1 MAVSNPSPALLAA
14 AVQPLQPVQP
24 AEMPQRAC
32 RWQACAVP
40 LACVALL
47 ALVGPWWSDYLS
59 GLVVKTM
66 ILAIFALSLQLLVG
80 GTGLVSLGHA
90 AFMGLGA
97 YAAVLSA
104 GNEGGSLPAMLGW
117 ALLASGGYA
126 LLVGLLSLRTRGI
139 YFIMVTLAFAQM
151 AYFVVH
157 DTGIGGGSDGIYLMA
172 RPALGAID
180 MEIPR
185 VQYYVVLAALVLVYA
200 FLAGLRQ
207 SRFGAALAGIRV
219 NEQRMRAAGFT
230 TYGYK
235 LAAFVLAG
243 MLAGVAGFLLAVR
256 DAVVNPELLSWHHSG
271 EVLLMVILGGL
282 GSLRGAVLGTVA
294 FIALKEVL
302 STHAIVGP
310 MADHWQ
316 LSLGLAIIVLVA
328 LLPKGL
334 MGLIG
339 LAGLAR
345 QRAGVHNEVHHKEAG
360 HG

>member
-1 MAVSNPSPALLAA
+1 MAVSHLSPAALAA
-14 AVQPLQPVQP
+14 DERPLLPP
-24 AEMPQRAC
+24 PSASTWR
-32 RWQACAVP
+32 ACAVP
-40 LACVALL
+40 LACALLL
-47 ALVGPWWSDYLS
+47 ALAGPWWSDYLS

-66 ILAIFALSLQLLVG
+66 ILALFALSLQLLVG

-97 YAAVLSA
+97 YAAVLAA
-104 GNEGGSLPAMLGW
+104 GRDAGLPAMLGW

-126 LLVGLLSLRTRGI
+126 LAVGLLSLRTRGI
-139 YFIMVTLAFAQM
+139 YFIMVTLAFAQL
-151 AYFVVH
+151 AYFVFH
-157 DTGIGGGSDGIYLMA
+157 DSDIGGGSDGLYLMA
-172 RPALGAID
+172 RPAWGPID
-180 MEIPR
+180 MESPQVR
-185 VQYYVVLAALVLVYA
+185 YYVVLAALALAYA
-200 FLAGLRQ
+200 FLARLRQ

-282 GSLRGAVLGTVA
+282 GSLRGAVVGTVA
-294 FIALKEVL
+294 FVALKEIV

-310 MADHWQ
+310 LADHWQ

-328 LLPKGL
+328 LLPQGL
-334 MGLIG
+334 MGLG
-339 LAGLAR
+339 RRKGKGTGKATGK
-345 QRAGVHNEVHHKEAG
+345 EVA

>member
-1 MAVSNPSPALLAA
+1 
-14 AVQPLQPVQP
+14 
-24 AEMPQRAC
+24 
-32 RWQACAVP
+32 
-40 LACVALL
+40 
-47 ALVGPWWSDYLS
+47 
-59 GLVVKTM
+59 
-66 ILAIFALSLQLLVG
+66 
-80 GTGLVSLGHA
+80 
-90 AFMGLGA
+90 
-97 YAAVLSA
+97 
-104 GNEGGSLPAMLGW
+104 
-117 ALLASGGYA
+117 
-126 LLVGLLSLRTRGI
+126 
-139 YFIMVTLAFAQM
+139 
-151 AYFVVH
+151 
-157 DTGIGGGSDGIYLMA
+157 
-172 RPALGAID
+172 
-180 MEIPR
+180 
-185 VQYYVVLAALVLVYA
+185 
-200 FLAGLRQ
+200 
-207 SRFGAALAGIRV
+207 
-219 NEQRMRAAGFT
+219 MRAAGFT

-339 LAGLAR
+339 LTGLAR

>member
-1 MAVSNPSPALLAA
+1 MAASHSSRAVLAA
-14 AVQPLQPVQP
+14 GTRPAQAPPL
-24 AEMPQRAC
+24 AGG
-32 RWQACAVP
+32 WQACAVP
-40 LACVALL
+40 LACAL
-47 ALVGPWWSDYLS
+47 ALALAGPWWSDYLS

-97 YAAVLSA
+97 YAAALA
-104 GNEGGSLPAMLGW
+104 AAREASLPAMLGW

-126 LLVGLLSLRTRGI
+126 LPVGLLSLRTRGI

-151 AYFVVH
+151 AYFVFH
-157 DTGIGGGSDGIYLMA
+157 DTGIAGGSDGLYLMA
-172 RPALGAID
+172 RPAWGAID
-180 MEIPR
+180 LESPQTR
-185 VQYYVVLAALVLVYA
+185 YYVVLAALVLVYA
-200 FLAGLRQ
+200 FLARLRL
-207 SRFGAALAGIRV
+207 SRLGAALAGIRV
-219 NEQRMRAAGFT
+219 NEQRMRAAGLT
-230 TYGYK
+230 TYWYK

-294 FIALKEVL
+294 FVALKEVV

-310 MADHWQ
+310 LADHWQ

-328 LLPKGL
+328 LLPRGL
-334 MGLIG
+334 MGL
-339 LAGLAR
+339 AGR
-345 QRAGVHNEVHHKEAG
+345 PGRNPRKEAC

>member
-1 MAVSNPSPALLAA
+1 MAVSHPSPSVLAA
-14 AVQPLQPVQP
+14 GTRRTQPPP
-24 AEMPQRAC
+24 SAC
-32 RWQACAVP
+32 NWRACAVP
-40 LACVALL
+40 LACALLL
-47 ALVGPWWSDYLS
+47 ALAGPWWTSYLS
-59 GLVVKTM
+59 DLVVKTM
-66 ILAIFALSLQLLVG
+66 ILALFALSLQLLVG

-90 AFMGLGA
+90 AFMGIGA
-97 YAAVLSA
+97 YAAVLAA
-104 GNEGGSLPAMLGW
+104 GREAGLPAMLGW

-294 FIALKEVL
+294 FVALKEVL